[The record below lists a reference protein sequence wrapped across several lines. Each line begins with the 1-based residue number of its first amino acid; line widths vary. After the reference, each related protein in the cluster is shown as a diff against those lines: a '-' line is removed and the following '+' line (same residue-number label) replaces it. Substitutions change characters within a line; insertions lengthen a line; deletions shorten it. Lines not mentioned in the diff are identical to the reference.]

1 MDNRKKLL
9 LLFYFRSISRKKR
22 LISKRRRLLKLMI
35 FVEWHLI
42 QSNFMGQICFQM
54 SLLANSLYKKCHY
67 WMTEYNQSW
76 SENTWVKHNEFLI
89 NQIWQKELR
98 IGPETFEYFL
108 DMIHPGIEKMDTK
121 FRKAFTVK
129 KRLAVTLWRFSTRN
143 AYCTISKVFVLQNRQ
158 L

>member
-1 MDNRKKLL
+1 
-9 LLFYFRSISRKKR
+9 
-22 LISKRRRLLKLMI
+22 
-35 FVEWHLI
+35 
-42 QSNFMGQICFQM
+42 
-54 SLLANSLYKKCHY
+54 
-67 WMTEYNQSW
+67 MTEYNQSW

-108 DMIHPGIEKMDTK
+108 DMIRPGIEKMDTK

-143 AYCTISKVFVLQNRQ
+143 AYCTISKVFILQNRQ